1 DHFAGGDG
9 IEGVLDA
16 VCFEVDDADAVD
28 VEVPFA
34 RFFRPAQDQNDLAVL
49 ASSCRMI
56 FGYEKS
62 GVAVDARRR
71 LFVHLQSSSG
81 QRASCCQIPVSGA
94 DLLLA
99 FAAEGA
105 DSPHHAGRPNMT
117 QNGADCDV
125 VRLMAGDPFDFS
137 AGHSLDEPRAQE
149 VPEVS
154 GVVPPAHGYRIVA
167 QNHT

>member
-1 DHFAGGDG
+1 
-9 IEGVLDA
+9 
-16 VCFEVDDADAVD
+16 
-28 VEVPFA
+28 
-34 RFFRPAQDQNDLAVL
+34 
-49 ASSCRMI
+49 
-56 FGYEKS
+56 
-62 GVAVDARRR
+62 
-71 LFVHLQSSSG
+71 
-81 QRASCCQIPVSGA
+81 
-94 DLLLA
+94 
-99 FAAEGA
+99 AAEGA

-167 QNHT
+167 QNHTSALCSIESLSFTPETVTSILAVCGLGTGSHLARDDSHRPSP